1 MTNEADP
8 KVQESLLEMA
18 RARALRSSSLSSVF
32 VLVLLSGI
40 FYGQIAQG
48 WSVPSSFQDVELSL
62 PTTYDNPRSSN
73 DLVVEESATSPSL
86 QLSADSLATKSSSR
100 RQWISASILG
110 PIGLL
115 ATTSTSSTAAAAVV
129 VVSAPLAFPYT
140 NAQLKDIIKSD
151 IVDRQFL
158 ATGQLTRN
166 IYSDT
171 ALFTDEIDTYG
182 IDQWIQGTQRLFV
195 GAGSSVRLV
204 GPVDVSDSD
213 ITFRFDEDLMFNIPL
228 LRPVVKLTGTV
239 RLERDKETGYITSYR
254 EFWDQDTLTVLKSA
268 QFGGSSK

>member
-1 MTNEADP
+1 
-8 KVQESLLEMA
+8 MA
-18 RARALRSSSLSSVF
+18 RARALQSSSSSVF
-32 VLVLLSGI
+32 VLVVLSGI
-40 FYGQIAQG
+40 FYGRIAQG

-62 PTTYDNPRSSN
+62 PKPHANPRSNN
-73 DLVVEESATSPSL
+73 DVVVVGGDCWEESATSPSL

-115 ATTSTSSTAAAAVV
+115 ATSSTSTAVAAVV
-129 VVSAPLAFPYT
+129 VPAPAFPYT
-140 NAQLKDIIKSD
+140 NAQLKDIIESD

-171 ALFTDEIDTYG
+171 AMFTDEIDTYG

-228 LRPVVKLTGTV
+228 LRPVVTLTGTV
-239 RLERDKETGYITSYR
+239 RLERDKKTGYITSYR

-268 QFGGSSK
+268 QFGGISK

>member
-1 MTNEADP
+1 
-8 KVQESLLEMA
+8 MA
-18 RARALRSSSLSSVF
+18 RARALRSSSSSVF
-32 VLVLLSGI
+32 VLVVLSGI
-40 FYGQIAQG
+40 FYGRIAQG

-62 PTTYDNPRSSN
+62 PTTRASPRSSN
-73 DLVVEESATSPSL
+73 DVVVVVGGGREESATSPSI

-110 PIGLL
+110 PIGFL
-115 ATTSTSSTAAAAVV
+115 ATSSTFSTTAAAAAVV
-129 VVSAPLAFPYT
+129 VPAVPAFPYT

-204 GPVDVSDSD
+204 GPVDVSDND

-228 LRPVVKLTGTV
+228 LRPVVTLTGTV
-239 RLERDKETGYITSYR
+239 RLARDKETGYITSYR